1 MGAAKEGKITLVVDE
16 KIPGVF
22 GDYSSLGV
30 TIGLEIP
37 GDVTKFE
44 TEIDLFTKRLVT
56 KIQSVANEIS
66 AMSGVPL
73 PWSAKAQK
81 K

>member
-1 MGAAKEGKITLVVDE
+1 MGSEKMGKVTVVVDE

-37 GDVTKFE
+37 GNVDKFE
-44 TEIDLFTKRLVT
+44 AEIDVFTKRLVT
-56 KIQSVANEIS
+56 KIQSMANEI
-66 AMSGVPL
+66 AAASGVQL
-73 PWSAKAQK
+73 PWDK
-81 K
+81 KTKK